1 MSRKHSKH
9 IRKPMPKP
17 TEAHKSNAEKVF
29 ETYSKEQVAE
39 AIDNWRTHNP
49 DKYSQ
54 NGEDLGHGFRDWN
67 PHPDPADE
75 GWGWGPPDKSG
86 NLWEIK

>member
-9 IRKPMPKP
+9 IRKPMPP
-17 TEAHKSNAEKVF
+17 ATRIQEAARQRIIDSF
-29 ETYSKEQVAE
+29 TPDQVE
-39 AIDNWRTHNP
+39 EGVDDYYW
-49 DKYSQ
+49 
-54 NGEDLGHGFRDWN
+54 
-67 PHPDPADE
+67 HPDPADN